1 MARLDRGDDGGR
13 FGVRL
18 MGRGGDMLL
27 FRTRSEAREWIEKEY
42 GYLRTRPDL
51 QAEPHGWKM
60 PIPVRVV
67 IGVDMGET
75 K

>member
-1 MARLDRGDDGGR
+1 
-13 FGVRL
+13 
-18 MGRGGDMLL
+18 MLL